1 MVHVSELSLYYY
13 VRQQVDDM
21 DKNVINRIETN
32 RRYVTDIEIRAL
44 AHIFDVTWDYQIE
57 GKE

>member
-13 VRQQVDDM
+13 VRQQVYDM

-44 AHIFDVTWDYQIE
+44 AHIFDVTCDYQIE

>member
-1 MVHVSELSLYYY
+1 
-13 VRQQVDDM
+13 M

-44 AHIFDVTWDYQIE
+44 AHIFDVTCDYQIE
-57 GKE
+57 GKERQKRIPTVTMNE

>member
-32 RRYVTDIEIRAL
+32 RRYVTDIEIWAL
-44 AHIFDVTWDYQIE
+44 AHIFDVTCDYQIE

>member
-44 AHIFDVTWDYQIE
+44 VHIFDVTCDYQIE